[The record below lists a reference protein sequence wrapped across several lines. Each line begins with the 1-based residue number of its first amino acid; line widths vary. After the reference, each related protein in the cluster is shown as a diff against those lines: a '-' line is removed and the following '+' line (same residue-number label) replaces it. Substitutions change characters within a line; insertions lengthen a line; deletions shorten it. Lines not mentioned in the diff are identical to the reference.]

1 MQACPP
7 SAAYR
12 LRKFVRRHKGP
23 VLAGLLIL
31 LALVAGVVGTT
42 YGLIR
47 AEQQRLVVENQRNE
61 LAERNQALQAA
72 REHERLLNERAR
84 QAIETVTS
92 EASIDLLMREKE
104 LRPEQKDFL
113 DKMIQ
118 YYAEASQDGGTTEQ
132 ERTRQARAYYRMG
145 RMNQILGRSRDSDN
159 AYRRAVSLL
168 QQLADEFPT
177 KTEYPDEL
185 ALHPQCPWDAA
196 LPRLRAAEGGRVGLP
211 RGPGHPEEAR
221 GRSPRPAGVP
231 AGLGR
236 DLQQPG
242 QPALPRHRT
251 VEGSRGGPRPR
262 PWRFVSSLSSHSPAG
277 PISAAPW
284 R

>member
-1 MQACPP
+1 M
-7 SAAYR
+7 
-12 LRKFVRRHKGP
+12 RRHKGR

-92 EASIDLLMREKE
+92 PASIDLLMREKE

-118 YYAEASQDGGTTEQ
+118 YYAEASQEGGTTEQ
-132 ERTRQARAYYRMG
+132 ERARQARAYSRMG
-145 RMNQILGRSRDSDN
+145 RMNQILGRSQDS
-159 AYRRAVSLL
+159 R
-168 QQLADEFPT
+168 
-177 KTEYPDEL
+177 K
-185 ALHPQCPWDAA
+185 
-196 LPRLRAAEGGRVGLP
+196 RLS
-211 RGPGHPEEAR
+211 PG
-221 GRSPRPAGVP
+221 
-231 AGLGR
+231 
-236 DLQQPG
+236 
-242 QPALPRHRT
+242 
-251 VEGSRGGPRPR
+251 GGPRPATR
-262 PWRFVSSLSSHSPAG
+262 RRLPHSARVPAG
-277 PISAAPW
+277 TGL
-284 R
+284 